1 MFAVEVRLG
10 ALVGRFTLGRE
21 PDNEVEAE
29 VVFGCHTE
37 VADDEYEP
45 VFGFAGG
52 AQCHTE

>member
-1 MFAVEVRLG
+1 MATKKELKAQLKVAATLLG
-10 ALVGRFTLGRE
+10 E
-21 PDNEVEAE
+21 PDEEVEAE